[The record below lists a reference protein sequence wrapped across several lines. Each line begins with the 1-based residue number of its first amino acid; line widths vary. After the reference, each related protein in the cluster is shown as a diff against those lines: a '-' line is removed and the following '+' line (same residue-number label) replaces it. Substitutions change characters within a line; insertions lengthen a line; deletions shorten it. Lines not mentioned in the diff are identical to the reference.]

1 MFEIHSARKAA
12 ANNPDSGEYGKIF
25 DRVWGKD
32 FYPDQKNLM
41 VKYAF
46 DVRVVVARTMPPRH
60 PSFYP
65 FLEVGM
71 DLIQRTMA
79 GIPLNCE
86 KATFYFP
93 ERWLAVIEQREFM
106 FKLEMTNKGLN
117 LKKVDILTSSPV
129 MISDFFQEQ
138 ILIIS

>member
-1 MFEIHSARKAA
+1 MLEIHSVRKPAA
-12 ANNPDSGEYGKIF
+12 TNPNSGEYGKIF

-32 FYPDQKNLM
+32 FYPDQKSLM

-46 DVRVVVARTMPPRH
+46 DVRVVVAKTMSPRH

-71 DLIQRTMA
+71 DLIERTMA
-79 GIPLNCE
+79 CIPLNCE

-93 ERWLAVIEQREFM
+93 ERWLAVVEQREFM
-106 FKLEMTNKGLN
+106 FKLETTNMGLN
-117 LKKVDILTSSPV
+117 LKKADILTSSPI

-138 ILIIS
+138 ILIIA

>member
-1 MFEIHSARKAA
+1 MFEIRSLRKSAAI
-12 ANNPDSGEYGKIF
+12 NLDSDEYGKIF

-32 FYPDQKNLM
+32 FYPDQKSLM

-46 DVRVVVARTMPPRH
+46 DVRVVVAKKMPPRH
-60 PSFYP
+60 QSFYP

-71 DLIQRTMA
+71 DLIERTMT

-93 ERWLAVIEQREFM
+93 ERWLAVFEQREFM
-106 FKLEMTNKGLN
+106 FKLETQNKGLN
-117 LKKVDILTSSPV
+117 LKKS
-129 MISDFFQEQ
+129 
-138 ILIIS
+138 

>member
-1 MFEIHSARKAA
+1 MRFIQQEKPQQIIPILGSMEKYLIV
-12 ANNPDSGEYGKIF
+12 SGVRISTLIK
-25 DRVWGKD
+25 
-32 FYPDQKNLM
+32 KNLM

-93 ERWLAVIEQREFM
+93 ERWLAVIE
-106 FKLEMTNKGLN
+106 
-117 LKKVDILTSSPV
+117 
-129 MISDFFQEQ
+129 
-138 ILIIS
+138 